1 MEVRFLVCSLFLIS
15 FTGLKAQGNFS
26 AAVNFKTEPT
36 EKINFNETDITLFYQ
51 KKLGTKS
58 KIANTLEY
66 SNLKVNYELNPYN
79 FYADQDRFNQVQ
91 NKFEFS
97 SEIAEKTKWKLSV
110 IPTAN
115 FESKLDFSDVTVLG
129 SLEISQQIGSKLNV
143 IAGVGR
149 TSIFGAPKIT
159 PMIAFDYKM
168 NEKTDFRIGF
178 PDSRISYSNNDRN
191 KFSLTNSFN
200 GNFYHLDEKSTT
212 DYNAEKAVLSQMT
225 SALEY
230 ERNVG
235 SHCFLNFKAGY
246 DFNKKYNLLD
256 SNDHKVYDYSTGN
269 GYVLG
274 IGIKYKQ

>member
-1 MEVRFLVCSLFLIS
+1 MKVRFLICSLFLIS
-15 FTGLKAQGNFS
+15 FLGLKAQENFS

-36 EKINFNETDITLFYQ
+36 EKINFSETDLAIFYQ

-66 SNLKVNYELNPYN
+66 SNLKVNYELNPYD
-79 FYADQDRFNQVQ
+79 FYADEDKFNQVQ
-91 NKFEFS
+91 NKFEYS

-115 FESKLDFSDVTVLG
+115 FQSKLDFSDVTVLG
-129 SLEISQQIGSKLNV
+129 SLEISQQIGSKLIV

-159 PMIAFDYKM
+159 PIVALDYKM
-168 NEKTDFRIGF
+168 NEKIDFRIGF
-178 PDSRISYSNNDRN
+178 PDSKISYSNNNRN
-191 KFSLTNSFN
+191 KFSLANSFN
-200 GNFYHLDEKSTT
+200 GNFYHLDKTSSTGN
-212 DYNAEKAVLSQMT
+212 NAEKAVLSQMT

-230 ERNVG
+230 ERNVAG
-235 SHCFLNFKAGY
+235 NWFLNFKAGY

-256 SNDHKVYDYSTGN
+256 SNDHKVYDYNTGN

>member
-1 MEVRFLVCSLFLIS
+1 MKVRFLICSLFLIS
-15 FTGLKAQGNFS
+15 FLGLKAQENFS

-36 EKINFNETDITLFYQ
+36 DKINFSETNMAVFYQ

-66 SNLKVNYELNPYN
+66 SNLKVNYEFNPYN
-79 FYADQDRFNQVQ
+79 FYADQDKFNQVQ
-91 NKFEFS
+91 DKFEYS
-97 SEIAEKTKWKLSV
+97 SEITEKTKWQLSV
-110 IPTAN
+110 VPTAN
-115 FESKLDFSDVTVLG
+115 FQSKLDFSDVTVLG
-129 SLEISQQIGSKLNV
+129 SLEISQQLSSKFNV
-143 IAGVGR
+143 IIGAGR
-149 TSIFGAPKIT
+149 TSIFGAPKFT
-159 PMIAFDYKM
+159 PIVAFDYKM
-168 NEKTDFRIGF
+168 NEKTDFKIGF

-200 GNFYHLDEKSTT
+200 GNFYHLDETNT
-212 DYNAEKAVLSQMT
+212 DNNAEKAVLSQMT

-235 SHCFLNFKAGY
+235 GNWFLNFKAGY

-256 SNDHKVYDYSTGN
+256 SNDHKIYDYNSGN

>member
-1 MEVRFLVCSLFLIS
+1 MKVRFLVCSLFLIS
-15 FTGLKAQGNFS
+15 FLGLKAQENFS
-26 AAVNFKTEPT
+26 ATIDFKTEPT
-36 EKINFNETDITLFYQ
+36 EKINFDETNVAIFYQ
-51 KKLGTKS
+51 KKLGSKS
-58 KIANTLEY
+58 TITNTLEY
-66 SNLKVNYELNPYN
+66 SNLKVNYDFNPYN
-79 FYADQDRFNQVQ
+79 FYADQDKFNQVQ
-91 NKFEFS
+91 NKFEYS

-115 FESKLDFSDVTVLG
+115 FQSKLDFSDITVLG
-129 SLEISQQIGSKLNV
+129 SLEISQKLNSKISV
-143 IAGVGR
+143 TAGAGR

-159 PMIAFDYKM
+159 PIVAFDYKM
-168 NEKTDFRIGF
+168 NEATNFRIGF
-178 PDSRISYSNNDRN
+178 PDSKVSYSNNDRN

-200 GNFYHLDEKSTT
+200 GNFYHLDETSDT
-212 DYNAEKAVLSQMT
+212 DKRAEKAVLSQMT

-235 SHCFLNFKAGY
+235 GNWFLNFKGGY

-256 SNDHKVYDYSTGN
+256 SSDHKIYDYNTGN

>member
-1 MEVRFLVCSLFLIS
+1 MKVRFLVCSLFLIS
-15 FTGLKAQGNFS
+15 FLGLKAQENFS

-36 EKINFNETDITLFYQ
+36 EKINFSETDLAIFYQ

-66 SNLKVNYELNPYN
+66 SNLKVNYELNPYD
-79 FYADQDRFNQVQ
+79 FYADEDKFNQVQ
-91 NKFEFS
+91 NKFEYS

-115 FESKLDFSDVTVLG
+115 FQSKLDFSDVTVLG
-129 SLEISQQIGSKLNV
+129 SLEISQQIGSKLIV

-149 TSIFGAPKIT
+149 TSIFGAPKIM
-159 PMIAFDYKM
+159 PIVALDYKL
-168 NEKTDFRIGF
+168 NESVDFRIGF
-178 PDSRISYSNNDRN
+178 PDSKISYSNNNRN

-200 GNFYHLDEKSTT
+200 GNFYHLDKTSSTGN
-212 DYNAEKAVLSQMT
+212 NAEKAVLSQMT

-230 ERNVG
+230 ERNVA
-235 SHCFLNFKAGY
+235 SNWFLNFKAGY

-256 SNDHKVYDYSTGN
+256 SNDHKVYDYNTGN

>member
-1 MEVRFLVCSLFLIS
+1 MKVRFLVCSLFLIS
-15 FTGLKAQGNFS
+15 FLSLKAQENFS
-26 AAVNFKTEPT
+26 ATVNFKTEPT
-36 EKINFNETDITLFYQ
+36 EKINFSETDVAVFYQ

-66 SNLKVNYELNPYN
+66 SNLKVNYEFNPYN
-79 FYADQDRFNQVQ
+79 FYADEDKFNQVQ
-91 NKFEFS
+91 NKFEYS
-97 SEIAEKTKWKLSV
+97 SEITEKTKWQFSI

-115 FESKLDFSDVTVLG
+115 FQSKLDFSDLTVLG
-129 SLEISQQIGSKLNV
+129 SLTINQQLSSKINLIV
-143 IAGVGR
+143 GAGR

-159 PMIAFDYKM
+159 PIVVFDYKM
-168 NEKTDFRIGF
+168 NDQTDFKIGF

-191 KFSLTNSFN
+191 QFSLTNSFN
-200 GNFYHLDEKSTT
+200 GNFYHLNETNT
-212 DYNAEKAVLSQMT
+212 DSNAKKAVLSQMT

-230 ERNVG
+230 ERNVTG
-235 SHCFLNFKAGY
+235 NWFLNFKAGY

-256 SNDHKVYDYSTGN
+256 NSDHKVYDYNSGN

>member
-1 MEVRFLVCSLFLIS
+1 MKVRFLVCSLFLIS
-15 FTGLKAQGNFS
+15 FLGLKAQENFS
-26 AAVNFKTEPT
+26 ATVNFKTEPT
-36 EKINFNETDITLFYQ
+36 EKINFSETDVAVFYQ

-66 SNLKVNYELNPYN
+66 SNLKVNYEFNPYN
-79 FYADQDRFNQVQ
+79 FYADEDKFNQVQ
-91 NKFEFS
+91 NKFEYS
-97 SEIAEKTKWKLSV
+97 SEIAEKTKWQLSV

-115 FESKLDFSDVTVLG
+115 FQSKLDFSDLTVLG
-129 SLEISQQIGSKLNV
+129 SLTISQQLTSKINLIV
-143 IAGVGR
+143 GAGR

-159 PMIAFDYKM
+159 PIVFFDYKM
-168 NEKTDFRIGF
+168 NEQTDFKIGF

-191 KFSLTNSFN
+191 QFSLTNSFN
-200 GNFYHLDEKSTT
+200 GNFYHLNETNT
-212 DYNAEKAVLSQMT
+212 DNNAEKAVLSQMT

-230 ERNVG
+230 ERNVTG
-235 SHCFLNFKAGY
+235 NWFLNFKAGY

-256 SNDHKVYDYSTGN
+256 NSDHKVYDYNSGN

>member
-1 MEVRFLVCSLFLIS
+1 MKVRFLVCSLFLIS
-15 FTGLKAQGNFS
+15 FLGLKAQENFS
-26 AAVNFKTEPT
+26 ATIDFKTEPT
-36 EKINFNETDITLFYQ
+36 EKINFDETNVAIFYQ
-51 KKLGTKS
+51 KKLGAKS

-66 SNLKVNYELNPYN
+66 SNLKVNYEFNPYN
-79 FYADQDRFNQVQ
+79 FYADQDKFNQVQ
-91 NKFEFS
+91 NKFEYS

-115 FESKLDFSDVTVLG
+115 FQSKLDFSYITVLG
-129 SLEISQQIGSKLNV
+129 SLEISQKLSPKLAV
-143 IAGVGR
+143 IAGAGR

-159 PMIAFDYKM
+159 PIVAFDYKM
-168 NEKTDFRIGF
+168 NEATNFRIGF
-178 PDSRISYSNNDRN
+178 PDSKVSYSNNDRN

-200 GNFYHLDEKSTT
+200 GNFYHLDEASDT
-212 DYNAEKAVLSQMT
+212 DKRAEKAVLSQMT

-235 SHCFLNFKAGY
+235 GNWFLNFKGGY

-256 SNDHKVYDYSTGN
+256 SSDHKIYDYNTGN

>member
-1 MEVRFLVCSLFLIS
+1 MKVRFLICSLFLIS
-15 FTGLKAQGNFS
+15 FLGLKAQGNFS

-36 EKINFNETDITLFYQ
+36 EKINFSETNIAVFYQ
-51 KKLGTKS
+51 KKIGPKS

-66 SNLKVNYELNPYN
+66 SNLKVNYELNSYN
-79 FYADQDRFNQVQ
+79 FYVDQDKFNQVQ
-91 NKFEFS
+91 NKFEYS

-115 FESKLDFSDVTVLG
+115 FQSKLDFSDVTVLG
-129 SLEISQQIGSKLNV
+129 SLEISQQISSKLSV
-143 IAGVGR
+143 TAGAGR

-159 PMIAFDYKM
+159 PIVAFDYKM

-178 PDSRISYSNNDRN
+178 PDSKISYSNNDRN

-200 GNFYHLDEKSTT
+200 GNFYHLDETSSI
-212 DYNAEKAVLSQMT
+212 DDNAEKAILSQMT

-235 SHCFLNFKAGY
+235 GNWFLHFKAGY

-256 SNDHKVYDYSTGN
+256 SNNHKIYDYNTGN

>member
-1 MEVRFLVCSLFLIS
+1 MKVRFLVCSLFLIS
-15 FTGLKAQGNFS
+15 FLGLKAQENFG
-26 AAVNFKTEPT
+26 ATVNFKTEPT
-36 EKINFNETDITLFYQ
+36 EKINFSETDVAVFYQ

-66 SNLKVNYELNPYN
+66 SNLKVNYEFNPYN
-79 FYADQDRFNQVQ
+79 FYADEDKFNQVQ
-91 NKFEFS
+91 NKFEYS
-97 SEIAEKTKWKLSV
+97 SEITEKTKWQFSI

-115 FESKLDFSDVTVLG
+115 FQSKLDFSDLTVLG
-129 SLEISQQIGSKLNV
+129 SLTISQQLTSKINLIV
-143 IAGVGR
+143 GAGR

-159 PMIAFDYKM
+159 PIVVFDYKM
-168 NEKTDFRIGF
+168 NEQTDFKIGF

-191 KFSLTNSFN
+191 QFSLTNSFN
-200 GNFYHLDEKSTT
+200 GSFYHLDETNT
-212 DYNAEKAVLSQMT
+212 DNNAEKGVLSQMT

-230 ERNVG
+230 ERNVTG
-235 SHCFLNFKAGY
+235 NWFLNFKAGY

-256 SNDHKVYDYSTGN
+256 NSDHKVYDYNSGN

>member
-1 MEVRFLVCSLFLIS
+1 MKVRFLICSLFLIS
-15 FTGLKAQGNFS
+15 FLGLKAQGNFG

-36 EKINFNETDITLFYQ
+36 EKINFSETNIAVFYQ
-51 KKLGTKS
+51 KKIGTKS

-79 FYADQDRFNQVQ
+79 FYADQDKFNQVQ
-91 NKFEFS
+91 NKFEYS
-97 SEIAEKTKWKLSV
+97 SEIAEKTKWKISV

-115 FESKLDFSDVTVLG
+115 FQSKLDFSDVTVLG
-129 SLEISQQIGSKLNV
+129 SLEISQQISSKLTV
-143 IAGVGR
+143 IAGAGR

-159 PMIAFDYKM
+159 PIVAFDYKM
-168 NEKTDFRIGF
+168 NEKANFRIGF
-178 PDSRISYSNNDRN
+178 PDSKISYSNNDRN

-200 GNFYHLDEKSTT
+200 GNFYHLDKTS
-212 DYNAEKAVLSQMT
+212 NADDNTEKAILSQMT

-235 SHCFLNFKAGY
+235 GNWFLNFKGGY

-256 SNDHKVYDYSTGN
+256 RSDHKIYDYNTGN

>member
-1 MEVRFLVCSLFLIS
+1 MKVRFLVCSLFLIS
-15 FTGLKAQGNFS
+15 FLGLKAQENFN

-36 EKINFNETDITLFYQ
+36 EKINFSETNIAVFYQ
-51 KKLGTKS
+51 KKLGAKS

-66 SNLKVNYELNPYN
+66 SNLKVNYEFNAYN
-79 FYADQDRFNQVQ
+79 MYADEDKFNQVQ
-91 NKFEFS
+91 NKFEYS
-97 SEIAEKTKWKLSV
+97 SEITEKTKWQLSI

-115 FESKLDFSDVTVLG
+115 FQSKLDFSDVTLLG
-129 SLEISQQIGSKLNV
+129 SLEISQQLSSKLN
-143 IAGVGR
+143 IIIGAGR
-149 TSIFGAPKIT
+149 TSIFGAPKFT
-159 PMIAFDYKM
+159 PIVVFDYKM
-168 NEKTDFRIGF
+168 NDKTNFKIGF

-200 GNFYHLDEKSTT
+200 GSFYHLDKKNT
-212 DYNAEKAVLSQMT
+212 DSNAEKAVLSQMT

-235 SHCFLNFKAGY
+235 SNWFLNFKAGY
-246 DFNKKYNLLD
+246 DFDKKYNLID
-256 SNDHKVYDYSTGN
+256 SSNHKIYDYNSGN